1 MGMRK
6 WALWTA
12 ALLLLAV
19 FAGCLDFDEQ
29 TVYVEHDQQNDRLV
43 MIIKYRSFY
52 SDNEDIPQAKQ
63 QLREAL
69 ENETVAFF
77 ANWPWLFPLRELREE
92 LRHPDEEDK
101 EGLPEETRQDLLR
114 LLERIRVLNGGFYT
128 DPAGRIC
135 GAQVLVIERAAETIE
150 LANDLISAAILH
162 APEELETEDPDEELF
177 NRLVLE
183 HAHKGHKWIE
193 LDGHS
198 FLISIPFPEKLLKEG
213 RRALV
218 AHMFDPGE
226 EGVEALLRRLQQL
239 LANPVFLWHED
250 EVLKVKCG
258 YVSAPS
264 VLVSKPRGG
273 QYAPNVVDHITETY
287 GLHLDANLACY
298 LVEPDASAETEAE
311 RAARIMASRL
321 TKPERIRVLVRQLKT
336 APADEYWAKLRQEES
351 PEPEEPEAESQ
362 EPAELPDE
370 ELLRLWQTWLQQ
382 QAGVVEDTAADE
394 PAAPTPSD
402 E

>member
-1 MGMRK
+1 MRMRK

-19 FAGCLDFDEQ
+19 LMGCLDFDEQ

-43 MIIKYRSFY
+43 MIINYRSFY
-52 SDNEDIPQAKQ
+52 SDNEDIPQAKE
-63 QLREAL
+63 QLQKAL
-69 ENETVAFF
+69 ENGTVALG
-77 ANWPWLFPLRELREE
+77 ANWPWLFPLRELRWD

-101 EGLPEETRQDLLR
+101 EEFPQEMRQDLLR
-114 LLERIRVLNGGFYT
+114 LLDRIRVLNGGFYT

-135 GAQVLVIERAAETIE
+135 GAQVLVIEQAADSIQLANRLITAAVLEAAEE
-150 LANDLISAAILH
+150 EVGG
-162 APEELETEDPDEELF
+162 PGEELL
-177 NRLVLE
+177 RSLWLE

-198 FLISIPFPEKLLKEG
+198 FLISILCPEELLKEG
-213 RRALV
+213 RREV
-218 AHMFDPGE
+218 VENMFEPGE
-226 EGVEALLRRLQQL
+226 KDANSHLRYLRAIF
-239 LANPVFLWHED
+239 ANPVFVWPEGDFVKL
-250 EVLKVKCG
+250 KCG
-258 YVSAPS
+258 YVSAAS
-264 VLVSKPRGG
+264 VFVTKPQGG

-287 GLHLDANLACY
+287 GLHLDANLARY
-298 LVEPDASAETEAE
+298 LIEPQASAETEAE

-321 TKPERIRVLVRQLKT
+321 TKPERIRVLVRRLKT
-336 APADEYWAKLRQEES
+336 APADEYWAKLREEEP
-351 PEPEEPEAESQ
+351 PEPEEPEAEPQ

-370 ELLRLWQTWLQQ
+370 ELLELWERWLQQ